1 MGRCKWTY
9 SYRNCYFYDDGEYR
23 IYADNQLGYNYKTA
37 FVKSFCIEYDYDLFS
52 DYADGI
58 YTITKT
64 QYNDFYRGKN
74 IGMDYNRDGK
84 IHVEKKRLLL
94 FY

>member
-1 MGRCKWTY
+1 MY
-9 SYRNCYFYDDGEYR
+9 
-23 IYADNQLGYNYKTA
+23 
-37 FVKSFCIEYDYDLFS
+37 LFS

-74 IGMDYNRDGK
+74 IGMDYNRDGEIFMLK
-84 IHVEKKRLLL
+84 KKRLLL